1 MTEEEITDNY
11 QTINNNNMNHFAN
24 NGKEYLRKK
33 MTQEDIEQRQGR
45 SRKQYE
51 NNSKVTFIATA
62 GLFLTIIGII
72 IYGLATN

>member
-1 MTEEEITDNY
+1 
-11 QTINNNNMNHFAN
+11 MNHFSN